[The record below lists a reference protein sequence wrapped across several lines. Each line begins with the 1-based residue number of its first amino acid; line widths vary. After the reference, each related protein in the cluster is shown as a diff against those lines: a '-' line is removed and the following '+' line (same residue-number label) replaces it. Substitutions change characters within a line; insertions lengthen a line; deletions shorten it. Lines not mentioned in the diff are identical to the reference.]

1 MNLTW
6 ASRLSKLKIL
16 TFTRPSSL
24 RPEYYGNSKVYK
36 IVPSRWY
43 GVPSTLIHIDGKVV
57 GEIAVQQPASTSCG
71 EHIKGEWDFSFDEG
85 RIVIV
90 SHSTHGAGA
99 WLRSGSEMGPAMI
112 EVSPHSFSS
121 LFC

>member
-1 MNLTW
+1 
-6 ASRLSKLKIL
+6 
-16 TFTRPSSL
+16 L
-24 RPEYYGNSKVYK
+24 RPEYHGNSKVYK

-43 GVPSTLIHIDGKVV
+43 GVPSMLIHIGQGVFATAV

-71 EHIKGEWDFSFDEG
+71 EHIKGEWDFPFDEG

-99 WLRSGSEMGPAMI
+99 WLRSGSVMGPAMI
-112 EVSPHSFSS
+112 E
-121 LFC
+121 LRK